1 MNFVRKLSA
10 AAHTMGGII
19 LALTFIF
26 MIINIVARK
35 LGNSI
40 ILVEELS
47 GYATVWATYLGIG
60 FALREGRHVRV
71 DLLTR
76 TLSPR
81 WQEFLRFW
89 GDIVTAIFSGVI
101 TWKGIYLIQVSHQ
114 VMRQTPYSHIPI
126 YLLQIVLP
134 MGMIL
139 FGLEAMVDAIA
150 ALQKFRRGRETIQL

>member
-1 MNFVRKLSA
+1 M
-10 AAHTMGGII
+10 
-19 LALTFIF
+19 FIS

-81 WQEFLRFW
+81 WQGFFRFW
-89 GDIVTAIFSGVI
+89 GDIVTVIFSGVI
-101 TWKGIYLIQVSHQ
+101 TWKGIYLIQVSQQ

-134 MGMIL
+134 VGMIL
-139 FGLEAMVDAIA
+139 FALEAMVDAKS
-150 ALQKFRRGRETIQL
+150 ALQKFRRNETIRL